1 MVEAGIDQLTIV
13 LLAHDD
19 VLNNKNRRWNDIA
32 SEIIFELEERLN
44 LIDILGER
52 GLMKKAISGYSIG
65 YSYGYHDFSFAIF
78 YHPQYARMGVLVKFS
93 AQALAYYQGQTNLYV
108 YEVLQ
113 KMQSQLYQVRCSR
126 VDIALDFINEGINIT
141 EIQNQYNN
149 KELKILVMRE
159 RNGKIEQIA
168 KSHSIHGITEGSE
181 FQTIYLGNRENPLYM
196 RIYDKKVEQINSKK
210 GSRRSEAEEYDNW
223 IRFELEI
230 KKDYAHDL
238 TEALLNTNC
247 QTEFKE
253 LILGFFIQK
262 FYFVTVEND
271 EYVPTPFMQKIIEM
285 KNDKSIVLFK
295 SVNTRNT
302 ELSKSFLYILKSS
315 GVITA
320 LYKILAIW
328 GKNGLNESIK
338 SVINYIKNEY
348 NPNRDCIEFLKNNG
362 KEYKDNYRSFNDFY
376 EDEVKPELD
385 DIARCD

>member
-32 SEIIFELEERLN
+32 SEIIFELEERLH

-52 GLMKKAISGYSIG
+52 CSMKKAISGYSIG
-65 YSYGYHDFSFAIF
+65 YTYGNHDFSFAIF
-78 YHPQYARMGVLVKFS
+78 YHHQYARMGILVNFS

-126 VDIALDFINEGINIT
+126 IDICIDFINEDLSVN
-141 EIQNQYNN
+141 EIRNQYINDV
-149 KELKILVMRE
+149 LKILLMRA
-159 RNGKIEQIA
+159 RNGQIEQVVKNCLLREI
-168 KSHSIHGITEGSE
+168 SEGLE
-181 FQTIYLGNRENPLYM
+181 YQTVYFGKRDSPVML
-196 RIYDKKVEQINSKK
+196 RIYDKKVEQINSKN

-223 IRFELEI
+223 IRFEIEV
-230 KKDYAHDL
+230 KKHYAHDL
-238 TEALLNTNC
+238 TAALLSINN
-247 QTEFKE
+247 QTDYKE
-253 LILGFFIQK
+253 IILGFFIQK

-271 EYVPTPFMQKIIEM
+271 KYVPTSFMQKIIDM

-295 SVNTRNT
+295 SVNTKNT

-315 GVITA
+315 GVITV

-348 NPNRDCIEFLKNNG
+348 NPNRDCIEFLINNG
-362 KEYKDNYRSFNDFY
+362 KEYKDNYTNFNDFF
-376 EDEVKPELD
+376 EKEVKPELD

>member
-19 VLNNKNRRWNDIA
+19 ILNNKNRRWNDIA
-32 SEIIFELEERLN
+32 SEIIFEVEESLN

-52 GLMKKAISGYSIG
+52 SLMKKAISGYSVG
-65 YSYGYHDFSFAIF
+65 YTYGNHDFSFAIY
-78 YHPQYARMGVLVKFS
+78 YHHQYARMGVLVKFS

-113 KMQSQLYQVRCSR
+113 KIQSQLYQVRCSR
-126 VDIALDFINEGINIT
+126 IDIAIDFINEGINIT
-141 EIQNQYNN
+141 KIQNQYNN

-159 RNGKIEQIA
+159 RNGNIEQIT

-181 FQTIYLGNRENPLYM
+181 FQTIYLGKRDSPLYM
-196 RIYDKKVEQINSKK
+196 RIYDKKHEQISNR
-210 GSRRSEAEEYDNW
+210 GSQCSEAKEYNDW
-223 IRFELEI
+223 VRFELET

-253 LILGFFIQK
+253 IILGFFIQK

-271 EYVPTPFMQKIIEM
+271 KYVPTLFMQKIIEM

-295 SVNTRNT
+295 SVNTKNT
-302 ELSKSFLYILKSS
+302 ELSKSFLYLLKSS

-320 LYKILAIW
+320 LYKILTIW
-328 GKNGLNESIK
+328 GKTGLDESIK
-338 SVINYIKNEY
+338 TIINYLKNEY

-362 KEYKDNYRSFNDFY
+362 KEYRENYRNFNDFF
-376 EDEVKPELD
+376 EKEVKPELD

>member
-1 MVEAGIDQLTIV
+1 MVEAGIDQVTIV

-32 SEIIFELEERLN
+32 TEIIFELEERLN

-52 GLMKKAISGYSIG
+52 GLIKKAISGYSIG

-78 YHPQYARMGVLVKFS
+78 YHHQYARMGVLVKFS

-113 KMQSQLYQVRCSR
+113 KMQSQIYEVRCSR
-126 VDIALDFINEGINIT
+126 IDIALDFINEGINIT
-141 EIQNQYNN
+141 EIQKQYNN
-149 KELKILVMRE
+149 KELKIMVMRE

-181 FQTIYLGNRENPLYM
+181 FQTIYLGKRDSPLYM
-196 RIYDKKVEQINSKK
+196 RVYDKKHEQISNR
-210 GSRRSEAEEYDNW
+210 GSRCSEAKEYIDW
-223 IRFELEI
+223 VRFELEI

-253 LILGFFIQK
+253 IILGFFIQK

-271 EYVPTPFMQKIIEM
+271 KYVPTLFMQKIIEM
-285 KNDKSIVLFK
+285 KNDKSIILFK
-295 SVNTRNT
+295 SVNTKNT

-328 GKNGLNESIK
+328 GKTGLDESIK
-338 SVINYIKNEY
+338 TIINYMKNEY

-362 KEYKDNYRSFNDFY
+362 KEYKDNYTNFNNFF
-376 EDEVKPELD
+376 EKEVKPELD
-385 DIARCD
+385 DIAR

>member
-32 SEIIFELEERLN
+32 NEIIFEVEERLN

-52 GLMKKAISGYSIG
+52 GLMKKDISGYSIG

-113 KMQSQLYQVRCSR
+113 KMQSQLYKVRCSR
-126 VDIALDFINEGINIT
+126 IDIALDFINEGINIT
-141 EIQNQYNN
+141 DIHKQYSE
-149 KELKILVMRE
+149 KRLKILVMRE

-295 SVNTRNT
+295 SVNTKNT
-302 ELSKSFLYILKSS
+302 ELSRSFLYILKGS
-315 GVITA
+315 
-320 LYKILAIW
+320 
-328 GKNGLNESIK
+328 
-338 SVINYIKNEY
+338 
-348 NPNRDCIEFLKNNG
+348 
-362 KEYKDNYRSFNDFY
+362 
-376 EDEVKPELD
+376 
-385 DIARCD
+385 

>member
-1 MVEAGIDQLTIV
+1 MIEAGIDELTIV

-19 VLNNKNRRWNDIA
+19 VLKNKNRRWNDIA
-32 SEIIFELEERLN
+32 SEILYEVEESLN

-52 GLMKKAISGYSIG
+52 ILMKKAISGYSVG
-65 YSYGYHDFSFAIF
+65 YTYGNHDFSFAIF
-78 YHPQYARMGVLVKFS
+78 YHHQYARMGVLVKFS
-93 AQALAYYQGQTNLYV
+93 AQALAYYQEQTNLYV

-113 KMQSQLYQVRCSR
+113 KMQSQIYQVRCSR
-126 VDIALDFINEGINIT
+126 IDIALDFINEGINIT
-141 EIQNQYNN
+141 EIQKQYNN
-149 KELKILVMRE
+149 KELKIMVMRE

-181 FQTIYLGNRENPLYM
+181 FQTIYLGKRDSPLYM
-196 RIYDKKVEQINSKK
+196 RIYDKKHEQISNQ
-210 GSRRSEAEEYDNW
+210 GSQCSEAKEYNDW
-223 IRFELEI
+223 VRFELEI

-238 TEALLNTNC
+238 TEALLKTNC

-253 LILGFFIQK
+253 IILGFFIQK

-271 EYVPTPFMQKIIEM
+271 KYVPTPFMKKIIDM

-295 SVNTRNT
+295 SVNTKNT

-320 LYKILAIW
+320 LYKILTIW

-338 SVINYIKNEY
+338 AVINYMKNEY
-348 NPNRDCIEFLKNNG
+348 NPNRDCIEFLRNNS
-362 KEYKDNYRSFNDFY
+362 KEYKDYYKNFNDFF

-385 DIARCD
+385 DSKV

>member
-19 VLNNKNRRWNDIA
+19 ILNNKNRRWNDIA
-32 SEIIFELEERLN
+32 TEIILEVEERLN

-52 GLMKKAISGYSIG
+52 CLMKKVISGYLIG
-65 YSYGYHDFSFAIF
+65 YTYGNHDFSFAIY
-78 YHPQYARMGVLVKFS
+78 YHHQYARMGVLVKFS

-113 KMQSQLYQVRCSR
+113 KMQSQIYQVRCSR
-126 VDIALDFINEGINIT
+126 IDIALDFINEGINIT

-149 KELKILVMRE
+149 KELKILVMRK

-168 KSHSIHGITEGSE
+168 KSHSIHGITEGSK

-196 RIYDKKVEQINSKK
+196 RIYDKKHEQISNR
-210 GSRRSEAEEYDNW
+210 GSRSSEAKEYNDW

-238 TEALLNTNC
+238 TKALLNTNC

-302 ELSKSFLYILKSS
+302 ELSRSFLYLLKSS
-315 GVITA
+315 GVITV

-338 SVINYIKNEY
+338 SVINYMKNEY

-362 KEYKDNYRSFNDFY
+362 KEYKNNYRSFNDFF

>member
-44 LIDILGER
+44 LIDILGKR
-52 GLMKKAISGYSIG
+52 CSMKKAISGYSIG
-65 YSYGYHDFSFAIF
+65 YTYGNHDFSFAIF
-78 YHPQYARMGVLVKFS
+78 YHHQYARMGILVNFS
-93 AQALAYYQGQTNLYV
+93 AQALAYYQGQTNLYA

-113 KMQSQLYQVRCSR
+113 KMKSQLYQVRCSR
-126 VDIALDFINEGINIT
+126 IDIAMDFINEGINIT

-196 RIYDKKVEQINSKK
+196 RIYDKKHEQICNR
-210 GSRRSEAEEYDNW
+210 GSRRSEAKEYNDW

-253 LILGFFIQK
+253 IILGFFIQK
-262 FYFVTVEND
+262 FYFVTVENN
-271 EYVPTPFMQKIIEM
+271 EYVPTPFMQKIIDM
-285 KNDKSIVLFK
+285 KNDKSIKLFK
-295 SVNTRNT
+295 SVNTKNT

-320 LYKILAIW
+320 LYKILTIW

-338 SVINYIKNEY
+338 SVINYMKNEY

-362 KEYKDNYRSFNDFY
+362 KEYKNNYRSFNDFY
-376 EDEVKPELD
+376 EDEVKPELEETK
-385 DIARCD
+385 

>member
-44 LIDILGER
+44 LIDILGKR
-52 GLMKKAISGYSIG
+52 CSMKKAISGYSIG
-65 YSYGYHDFSFAIF
+65 YTYGNHDFSFAIF
-78 YHPQYARMGVLVKFS
+78 YHHQYARMGILVNFS
-93 AQALAYYQGQTNLYV
+93 AQALAYYQGQTNLYA

-113 KMQSQLYQVRCSR
+113 KMKSQLYQVRCSR
-126 VDIALDFINEGINIT
+126 IDIALDFINEGINIT

-196 RIYDKKVEQINSKK
+196 RIYDKKHEQISNR
-210 GSRRSEAEEYDNW
+210 GSRRSEAKEYNDW

-253 LILGFFIQK
+253 IILGFFIQK
-262 FYFVTVEND
+262 FYFVTVENN
-271 EYVPTPFMQKIIEM
+271 EYVPTPFMQKIIDM
-285 KNDKSIVLFK
+285 KNDKSIKLFK
-295 SVNTRNT
+295 SVNTKNT

-320 LYKILAIW
+320 LYKILTIW

-338 SVINYIKNEY
+338 SVINYMKNEY

-362 KEYKDNYRSFNDFY
+362 KEYKNNYRSFNDFY
-376 EDEVKPELD
+376 EDEVKPELEETK
-385 DIARCD
+385 